1 MHKFLL
7 LLASLVVLAPFAMAQ
22 HTISTVAGGGPNV
35 SPSLQIGLNQPDAV
49 FEDPQGNLYVAVTG
63 SDTIY
68 KIDPNF
74 SVTTIAGIGT
84 AGFGGDGGLAIAAK
98 LNAPSDV
105 FVDSS
110 GNIFIA
116 DTFNQRIREVSAST
130 GNIQTIAGTGSA
142 GYNGDG
148 IAATAAELNNPTGV
162 VVDGFGNVFI
172 ADANNNRI
180 REISALSGIIF
191 TVAGTGVAGFNGEGI
206 PSTRAQLN
214 FPSDMV
220 MDTHGNIFISDQGNF
235 CIREVVAASGLI
247 QAFAGTCGKHGSA
260 GDGGPAASALLQRP
274 VRLFADGSGNV
285 FITDIADNRVREV
298 VASPVG
304 GTFAIPPTIKTVAGT
319 GAAGFTGDGGL
330 ATQAKLNEPSGVFVD
345 GAGNIFLTDVLNN
358 RVREVVVSTGNIQT
372 IAGNG
377 TIFFGGDGG
386 PATSA
391 QLSGASAVSL
401 DAAGDIFIVDGGNN
415 RIREV
420 VAATGNIQT
429 VAGNGT
435 QGLFGDGGL
444 ATNAGLFLIESTGVF
459 VDGHGNVFIAD
470 VQNNRIREVVA
481 AGGSIQTIAGKGT
494 NDTPGFSGDGG
505 LATNAE
511 LDTPFGVFVD
521 GHGNVFIADSG
532 NGRIRE
538 VFAATGIIQT
548 VVGGG
553 TGCDN
558 QTDSIGD
565 GCPATD
571 AQLVDPTGVFVDGAG
586 DLFIADTGNNRI
598 REVVTATGNIQTIA
612 GNGTSGF
619 SGDGGPAINA
629 AIAQPTGVF
638 VDLGG
643 NIFIADS
650 GNNRVREIV
659 AATGDIETVV
669 GNGTPGFAG
678 DGGPALNAELNTAS
692 GLAGDQSGNLFI
704 ADFAN
709 NRIRKVVGLVT
720 GAPANIVAT
729 SGTPQS
735 ATILTAF
742 AVPLVATVTDASGSV
757 IPGVTVTFT
766 APTSGASGTFAGGIN
781 TVVTNASGIATSPV
795 FTANSVLGGYNVTA
809 SIAGVAQTA
818 SFSLTNLHGLPAKI
832 TATSGTPQ
840 NTVVSTPFAAP
851 LVATVTDTSGNVI
864 PGVTVTFTAPTS
876 GASGTFA
883 GGINTVVTN
892 ASGIATSPV
901 FTANSVVGGPYN
913 VTASIAG
920 VAQTASFSL
929 TNLHGPPAK
938 ITATSGTPQNTVVS
952 TPFAAPLVATVT
964 DTSGNVIPGVTV
976 TFTAPT
982 SGASGTFAGGINTVV
997 TNASGIAT
1005 SPVFTANSVVGGPYN
1020 VTASIAGVA
1029 QTASFSLTNLHGPPA
1044 KITATSGTPQ
1054 NTVVST
1060 PFAAPLVATVTDTS
1074 GNVIPGVTVTFTAP
1088 TSGASGTFAGG
1099 INTAVTNASGI
1110 VTSPVF
1116 TANSVVGG
1124 PYIVTASVAGLA
1136 QTASFSLTNTLPPP
1150 PGTIAVQVLPQTSSL
1165 ALSTTSNTS
1174 TQTFYAQDNSGNFT
1188 PVTWSV
1194 SATNNANP
1202 GTITP
1207 IDDKSAEYT
1216 APITD
1221 PGSPITVTATSVF
1234 DPTKSSSSIFPLK
1247 INGLGACCV
1256 SGTGAGLQV
1265 VVAAGQSGQVGAQ
1278 LSGVPSTGPDSTVVF
1293 NLSCTVTNNDP
1304 QGAAPQGIGCLFQ
1317 NINTD
1322 ITPGTITGANP
1333 ESFCTIFTT
1342 GSSSSTAAM
1351 PGPTT
1356 WFGANSRRLPL
1367 TGSVVCFL
1375 ALLCFALW
1383 NLSPPKTAR
1392 NRRYSQVVTCVLLVV
1407 VSVGFV
1413 SACGGF
1419 SKPNVP
1425 TPAVAATKQGNYKVH
1440 IHAVPSQTSGGTAF
1454 VQSELIV
1461 PLTVN

>member
-1 MHKFLL
+1 MPKFLL

-49 FEDPQGNLYVAVTG
+49 FKDPLGNLYVAVTG

-84 AGFGGDGGLAIAAK
+84 TGFGGDGGLAIAAK

-148 IAATAAELNNPTGV
+148 SAATEAELNNPTGV

-180 REISALSGIIF
+180 REIVAATGIIQ

-206 PSTRAQLN
+206 PPTRAQLN

-235 CIREVVAASGLI
+235 CIREVVATSGLI
-247 QAFAGTCGKHGSA
+247 QAFAGTCGTHGSA
-260 GDGGPAASALLQRP
+260 GDGGPATSALLQRP
-274 VRLFADGSGNV
+274 VRLFCDGSGNV

-298 VASPVG
+298 VASPAG
-304 GTFAIPPTIKTVAGT
+304 GIATIKTVAGT

-345 GAGNIFLTDVLNN
+345 GPGNIFLTDVLNN

-429 VAGNGT
+429 AAGNGT

-444 ATNAGLFLIESTGVF
+444 ATNAGLSLLESAGVS

-481 AGGSIQTIAGKGT
+481 ATGNIQTIAGKGT
-494 NDTPGFSGDGG
+494 NGTSGFSGDGG

-511 LDTPFGVFVD
+511 LDAPFGVFVD

-565 GCPATD
+565 GCPPTA
-571 AQLVDPTGVFVDGAG
+571 AQLAGPTGVFVDGAG

-619 SGDGGPAINA
+619 SGDGGPATNA

-643 NIFIADS
+643 NIFIVDNT
-650 GNNRVREIV
+650 NNRVREIV

-669 GNGTPGFAG
+669 GNGTGGFAG
-678 DGGPALNAELNTAS
+678 DGGPALNAELNNPS

-704 ADFAN
+704 ADELN

-720 GAPANIVAT
+720 GAPANIVTT

-757 IPGVTVTFT
+757 IPGVTVTFA

-795 FTANSVLGGYNVTA
+795 FTANSVA
-809 SIAGVAQTA
+809 
-818 SFSLTNLHGLPAKI
+818 
-832 TATSGTPQ
+832 
-840 NTVVSTPFAAP
+840 
-851 LVATVTDTSGNVI
+851 
-864 PGVTVTFTAPTS
+864 
-876 GASGTFA
+876 
-883 GGINTVVTN
+883 
-892 ASGIATSPV
+892 
-901 FTANSVVGGPYN
+901 GGPYN

-964 DTSGNVIPGVTV
+964 D
-976 TFTAPT
+976 A
-982 SGASGTFAGGINTVV
+982 
-997 TNASGIAT
+997 
-1005 SPVFTANSVVGGPYN
+1005 
-1020 VTASIAGVA
+1020 
-1029 QTASFSLTNLHGPPA
+1029 
-1044 KITATSGTPQ
+1044 
-1054 NTVVST
+1054 
-1060 PFAAPLVATVTDTS
+1060 S

-1110 VTSPVF
+1110 ATSPVF
-1116 TANSVVGG
+1116 TANSVAGG
-1124 PYIVTASVAGLA
+1124 PYNVTASVAELA
-1136 QTASFSLTNTLPPP
+1136 QRASFSLTNTLPALLTLSTTALRSGQVGVAYQDTLMAVGGIPP
-1150 PGTIAVQVLPQTSSL
+1150 YSWAIGTATGTGPLPVGLKLNASTGAISGTPTAAGSFTINALATDSENPPQIASHNYTFTIAASGTIAVQVLPQTSSL
-1165 ALSTTSNTS
+1165 ALSTASNTS

-1188 PVTWSV
+1188 PVTWTV

-1202 GTITP
+1202 GAITP

-1221 PGSPITVTATSVF
+1221 PGSPITVTATSVI
-1234 DPTKSSSSIFPLK
+1234 DPTKSSKATFALK
-1247 INGLGACCV
+1247 INGLGACCLLPGV
-1256 SGTGAGLQV
+1256 VGLQV
-1265 VVAAGQSGQVGAQ
+1265 VVAAGQSGKVGAQ

-1293 NLSCTVTNNDP
+1293 NMSCVVSNNDP

-1317 NINTD
+1317 NANTN

-1333 ESFCTIFTT
+1333 ISFCTIFTT

-1356 WFGANSRRLPL
+1356 WFGANSRRLRL

-1425 TPAVAATKQGNYKVH
+1425 TPAVAVTSHGNYKVH
-1440 IHAVPSQTSGGTAF
+1440 INAVPSQSSGGTAF